1 MDFNYIENYTNGIVI
16 KDVRNFELAHIF
28 ECGQCFRWYK
38 TEEGSYIGVAYGK
51 VIEVEKANNDVIL
64 HNATEEDFKNIWA
77 EYFDLYRDYSEI
89 KYILSK
95 DEILAKSVE
104 FGHGIRLLKQD
115 PFEIIVSFIISANNR
130 IPMIK
135 KAIKNISE
143 RWGDPIEYKGNI
155 YYSFPTVEQLKDA
168 TEDELKACS
177 VGFRAKYIKDTVN
190 KIYQNSIEECEQYE
204 KEYDM
209 LWIKNQQDDICHKM
223 LQNYSGIGAKVADCV
238 MLFSMEKYSAFPV
251 DVWVKRAMQYFY
263 VAPDVSLKKIRDF
276 GREKF
281 GELSGF
287 AQQYLFYYARENKI
301 DVNQE

>member
-1 MDFNYIENYTNGIVI
+1 MDFNYIENYTDGIVI

-64 HNATEEDFKNIWA
+64 HNATEDDFKNIWA

-89 KYILSK
+89 KNILSK

-209 LWIKNQQDDICHKM
+209 LWMKNQQDDICHKV

-263 VAPDVSLKKIRDF
+263 LAPDVSLKKIRDF

>member
-1 MDFNYIENYTNGIVI
+1 MDFNYIEDYTDGIVI

-89 KYILSK
+89 KNILSK

-135 KAIKNISE
+135 K
-143 RWGDPIEYKGNI
+143 
-155 YYSFPTVEQLKDA
+155 L
-168 TEDELKACS
+168 
-177 VGFRAKYIKDTVN
+177 
-190 KIYQNSIEECEQYE
+190 
-204 KEYDM
+204 
-209 LWIKNQQDDICHKM
+209 
-223 LQNYSGIGAKVADCV
+223 
-238 MLFSMEKYSAFPV
+238 
-251 DVWVKRAMQYFY
+251 
-263 VAPDVSLKKIRDF
+263 
-276 GREKF
+276 
-281 GELSGF
+281 
-287 AQQYLFYYARENKI
+287 
-301 DVNQE
+301 

>member
-38 TEEGSYIGVAYGK
+38 TEEGSYIGVVYGK

-89 KYILSK
+89 KNILSK

-263 VAPDVSLKKIRDF
+263 LAPDVSLKKIRDF

>member
-89 KYILSK
+89 KHILSK

-155 YYSFPTVEQLKDA
+155 YYSFPTVEQLKDV

>member
-89 KYILSK
+89 KHILSK

-263 VAPDVSLKKIRDF
+263 VAPDVSLKK
-276 GREKF
+276 
-281 GELSGF
+281 
-287 AQQYLFYYARENKI
+287 
-301 DVNQE
+301 